1 MLRARWLL
9 AATLLTSITVSTA
22 SLAQSKNDAAAAEA
36 LFNEGKRLMSAAQYA
51 AACQKFAESQR
62 LDPGIGT
69 MLWLGECYAKNGQ
82 IASAW
87 ATFHEA
93 EALAAKQK
101 DPRVGVA
108 REEARKLEPR
118 ISKLTIDASAVS
130 DVPGLEIRRDG
141 VVLGNPLWGTP
152 IPTDG
157 GEHTIV
163 VSAPNKKEWQTTISV
178 PLERGAITVKI
189 PPLEDAPVVDEP
201 TPAPPP
207 KPESPPEDPG
217 KGGTQRVLGLVTAGL
232 GVVGIGV
239 GSYLGLQ
246 VAAKNDESK
255 AFCGPDPNV
264 CDPRGVELR
273 NQALDFATYS
283 TIGFIA
289 GGALLVGGAILYF
302 TAPRAKAPVS
312 VGAAPIAG
320 GGGAVLHGRF

>member
-1 MLRARWLL
+1 M
-9 AATLLTSITVSTA
+9 ATLLTEITVSTA

-36 LFNEGKRLMSAAQYA
+36 LFDEGKRLMSAGQYA
-51 AACQKFAESQR
+51 AACPKFAESQR

-69 MLWLGECYAKNGQ
+69 MLWLGDCYAKNGQ
-82 IASAW
+82 VASAW

-101 DPRVGVA
+101 DPRVSVA

-118 ISKLTIDASAVS
+118 ISKLTIDVSAVS
-130 DVPGLEIRRDG
+130 DLDGLEIKRDG
-141 VVLGNPLWGTP
+141 IVLGNPLWGTP
-152 IPTDG
+152 MPTDG

-163 VSAPNKKEWQTTISV
+163 ASAPGKKEWKTTISV

-189 PPLEDAPVVDEP
+189 PPLEDAPVVEEP
-201 TPAPPP
+201 PPPP
-207 KPESPPEDPG
+207 KPEAPPEDPN
-217 KGGTQRVLGLVTAGL
+217 KGRGQRIVGLVTAGL

-239 GSYLGLQ
+239 GSYFGLQ
-246 VAAKNDESK
+246 VGAKNDESK

-264 CDPRGVELR
+264 CDPPGVELR
-273 NQALDFATYS
+273 NEALDFATYS

-289 GGALLVGGAILYF
+289 GGALLVGGAVLYF

-320 GGGAVLHGRF
+320 GGAAVIHGRF

>member
-1 MLRARWLL
+1 M
-9 AATLLTSITVSTA
+9 AAMLLTEITISTA
-22 SLAQSKNDAAAAEA
+22 SLAQSKNDAAAAES
-36 LFNEGKRLMSAAQYA
+36 LFNEGKRLMSAGQYA
-51 AACQKFAESQR
+51 AACSKFAESQR

-101 DPRVGVA
+101 DPRVSVA

-130 DVPGLEIRRDG
+130 GLGGLEIKRDG
-141 VVLGNPLWGTP
+141 IALGSPLWGTP
-152 IPTDG
+152 MPTDG

-163 VSAPNKKEWQTTISV
+163 ASAPGKKEWHKTISV
-178 PLERGAITVKI
+178 PFDRGAITVKI
-189 PPLEDAPVVDEP
+189 PPLEDAPVVVEEP
-201 TPAPPP
+201 PGPPP
-207 KPESPPEDPG
+207 KPEAPLEDPD
-217 KGGTQRVLGLVTAGL
+217 KGGTQRIVGLATAGL
-232 GVVGIGV
+232 GVVAIGV

-246 VAAKNDESK
+246 VGAKNEESK

-264 CDPRGVELR
+264 CDPPGVELR
-273 NQALDFATYS
+273 NEALDFATYS

-289 GGALLVGGAILYF
+289 GSALLVGGAVLYF
-302 TAPRAKAPVS
+302 TAPRAKPSVS
-312 VGAAPIAG
+312 VGAAPIAS
-320 GGGAVLHGRF
+320 GGAALIQGAF